1 MFNRPEEGMSHFD
14 MGATCSYNDRC
25 PIDWCFDTSIQNKKQ
40 STNNYL
46 LRQNRNIMNLSRLIA
61 LALFVPLLVLCHIG
75 RAADTETPL
84 KIQIVAHRGSSSDC
98 PENTMAAFR
107 RAIEA
112 GATAIEI
119 DIRTTADGQLV
130 LMHDVTVDRT
140 TNGTGKVDS
149 LTWSE
154 LKKLDA
160 GSHLDKKFKNARIPL
175 FRDALILCKDRIDLL
190 LDLKESST
198 EYNRAVVDE
207 IIRYGNP
214 ARVIA
219 GVRSVEQAN
228 TFRKL
233 MPQLRLFGFIPK
245 PDAIESF
252 GKLNVQYIRL
262 WKRWLQDESLVGRVL
277 VTGAKLHINLSQGSI
292 DEYRSIADYQPS
304 SILADDP
311 ALLIASIK
319 KVKQEASQKSLSDLV
334 KISGTP
340 FEVQSTWKKG
350 DRTFLNRVYE
360 MTSVPDSLSQ
370 FPRIV
375 FAGGKGQKLTFEF
388 QQPTVVFAA
397 FEYNSTGS
405 WSFADGRSPNDAGW
419 HLLKA
424 NAYQGTSNSPKG
436 QPAHRA
442 SIYFRQFDKGQTYSA
457 MPKWWVNLAITG
469 VNTAAK
475 IPGFKAGLKSTVV
488 KLTPKYSY
496 EKWATTHSP
505 LVLAKFV
512 NRQEF
517 RNRQEKLRAQFVD
530 EMLFQYDSMPTIRPQ
545 GAIVSKNGYSEQE
558 FEVLLGEKRLFR
570 FFKLMPSVPNN
581 ADKTLPTIICFM
593 GHGKVVQILEQ
604 EASYQHA
611 CAARFAKDGYL
622 VYAMEN
628 VGMEPG
634 RDTHHELDRLL
645 RLDGLSWYSL
655 LFAHQRILMNHV
667 FDDPHVDSKRVGA
680 AGVST
685 GGLLALSA
693 AAMEPRIAA
702 TSVQGIFGRMRVS
715 FIQDRQRH
723 CKCGAIPGLLPRFD
737 LPELALLVAPRPL
750 HISNAEN
757 DGFTPTEAQ
766 IALESITPTYLKS
779 GGERPL
785 FTIPP
790 GRHEFAFPQALEFF
804 NKQLVKQ
811 LVE

>member
-1 MFNRPEEGMSHFD
+1 MNRL
-14 MGATCSYNDRC
+14 R
-25 PIDWCFDTSIQNKKQ
+25 
-40 STNNYL
+40 L
-46 LRQNRNIMNLSRLIA
+46 LAFTLT
-61 LALFVPLLVLCHIG
+61 VPLVVLCHTG
-75 RAADTETPL
+75 WAAEDDASQT
-84 KIQIVAHRGSSSDC
+84 IQVVAHRGSSSDR
-98 PENTMAAFR
+98 PENTIAAFQ
-107 RAIEA
+107 RAIEV

-130 LMHDVTVDRT
+130 LMHDASVDRT
-140 TNGTGKVDS
+140 TNGTGKVNS

-154 LKKLDA
+154 LEKLDA

-175 FRDALILCKDRIDLL
+175 FRDALTLCKDRIDLL
-190 LDLKESST
+190 LDLKETGS

-207 IIRYGNP
+207 IVRFGNP
-214 ARVIA
+214 ERVIA

-228 TFRKL
+228 MFHKL
-233 MPQLRLFGFIPK
+233 MPELRLFGFIPK

-252 GKLNVQYIRL
+252 GKLNVQFIRL
-262 WKRWLQDESLVGRVL
+262 WKRWLQDESLVGRVHN
-277 VTGAKLHINLSQGSI
+277 TGAKLHINLSQGGI
-292 DEYRSIADYQPS
+292 EEYRSIADYHPA

-319 KVKQEASQKSLSDLV
+319 KVDQEVKQKPLSDLV

-340 FEVQSTWKKG
+340 FEVHTSWKPG
-350 DRTFLNRVYE
+350 DRTFLNRIYE

-375 FAGGKGQKLTFEF
+375 FAGGKGEKLTFEF

-397 FEYNSTGS
+397 FEYNNTGS
-405 WSFADGRSPNDAGW
+405 WSFADGRSPTDAGW

-436 QPAHRA
+436 QPARRA

-457 MPKWWVNLAITG
+457 MPQWWVNLAITD
-469 VNTAAK
+469 VDTATK

-488 KLTPKYSY
+488 KLTPKFSY
-496 EKWATTHSP
+496 EQWATTHSP
-505 LVLAKFV
+505 LALGEFI

-517 RNRQEKLRAQFVD
+517 RNQQEKLRAQFID
-530 EMLFQYDSMPTIRPQ
+530 EMLFKYNSTPTIRPRD
-545 GAIVSKNGYSEQE
+545 AVVSKDGYSEQE
-558 FEVLLGEKRLFR
+558 YEVLLGETKLFR
-570 FFKLMPSVPNN
+570 FFKLTPSAPRGPE
-581 ADKTLPTIICFM
+581 ALLPTVICFM
-593 GHGKVVQILEQ
+593 GHGKVAQILEQ
-604 EASYQHA
+604 ESSYQHA
-611 CAARFAKDGYL
+611 CAARFAKAGFL
-622 VYAMEN
+622 VFAMEN

-715 FIQDRQRH
+715 FIEDRHRH
-723 CKCGAIPGLLPRFD
+723 CRCGAIPGLLPRFD

-757 DGFTPTEAQ
+757 DGFTPAEAKT
-766 IALESITPTYLKS
+766 ALDLITPTYLKS
-779 GGERPL
+779 GGEKPL
-785 FTIPP
+785 FTVPP

-804 NKQLVKQ
+804 KKHLA
-811 LVE
+811 E